1 MKKIFILMLCL
12 LFVLPA
18 VSFAQNSLPRI
29 GIIRVDDDSL
39 LCDSEISATVE
50 EKMAEIVDDEKYDY
64 VPFAELEADFEVFLN
79 KNNIQNNNQL
89 TDDML
94 VKFAKEQN
102 LNYLCFMNFNL
113 EELQYDRVFF
123 KSAYRAMLGV
133 DLKYYNIENGELLYA
148 NHVFADGSAKDEM
161 SACRKSAAKVMRR
174 VSWQF
179 SPDNF

>member
-1 MKKIFILMLCL
+1 MKKIFILLLCL

-29 GIIRVDDDSL
+29 GVIRVDGDSL
-39 LCDSEISATVE
+39 LSDNEISWIVE
-50 EKMAEIVDDEKYDY
+50 EKAATLFDEENYDY
-64 VPFAELEADFEVFLN
+64 VPFAELEADFEAFLS

-89 TDDML
+89 TDEVL

-133 DLKYYNIENGELLYA
+133 DLKYYNISNGELLYA
-148 NHVFADGSAKDEM
+148 NHLFADGSAKDEM

>member
-50 EKMAEIVDDEKYDY
+50 EKLAEIVDDEKYDY

-79 KNNIQNNNQL
+79 KNNKYEDSDLLKDSRAIQ
-89 TDDML
+89 
-94 VKFAKEQN
+94 
-102 LNYLCFMNFNL
+102 
-113 EELQYDRVFF
+113 
-123 KSAYRAMLGV
+123 
-133 DLKYYNIENGELLYA
+133 
-148 NHVFADGSAKDEM
+148 
-161 SACRKSAAKVMRR
+161 
-174 VSWQF
+174 
-179 SPDNF
+179 